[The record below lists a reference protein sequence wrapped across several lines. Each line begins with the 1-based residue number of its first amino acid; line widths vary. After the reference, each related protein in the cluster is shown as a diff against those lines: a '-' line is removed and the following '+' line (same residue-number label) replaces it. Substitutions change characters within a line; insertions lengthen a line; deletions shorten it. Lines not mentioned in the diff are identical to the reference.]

1 MIIWSHWLF
10 AQDIWTVSYKKHLVS
25 SCALFITLLRSST
38 LHTLPQVMPV
48 EVQSPPKV
56 PHFHEQSAMGAT
68 ETDNMPVVDSVVR
81 AIQNLTTDA
90 NYKLVSDV
98 FTEVMFL
105 KDQNRSLKT
114 AKRELLE
121 EYRNFR
127 NELEDEEKKLKDE
140 RHLLE
145 KKVEEKD
152 SQIAE
157 LTNTTTQLTEAKEAL
172 ESQLQ
177 DKDKELTA
185 LNEAKIELESERTSL
200 EAKLAS
206 KDAELAGL
214 NDAKS
219 TLSEENAGL
228 QSTLEEKTKE
238 LAKLSEEK
246 AALEILLA
254 EKTTKAEELTEEKT
268 KLAEQVSALE
278 TAVTEK
284 DTELDCLRA
293 EKTAHA
299 EVKGELESRISGK
312 EKEITE
318 LQDVKT
324 NLEANLTELTGAKE
338 KLEAELLDANTKIE
352 EHVTQAEVNA
362 EEILALKSTIE
373 ERIAELRNLKD
384 ELTRMTSTAEEAR
397 TRGDSLETELKDMS
411 ALVEEKATCVSTLE
425 GEVANLTQKVEDT
438 TSHIATLEG
447 QLKET
452 IEKADMRAA
461 RIETLEGQLSGMT
474 TTAKEAKAR
483 VEFLETELGI
493 VTTKAEQLQSDL
505 VATSQD
511 LESMNARLIELDS
524 YRVSLRS
531 ETEDTYV
538 QILDTI
544 WTSIAGLVETQFR
557 QDLDHS
563 VLTDDSCWA
572 NLRQSE
578 YLKHAR
584 QIPLPQSNSPAAK
597 QMRVAAVL
605 AVLSRA
611 LHRYIFR
618 PVYLTENGAG
628 DEGIVNMLRAIACD
642 NAVREEHT
650 RATLLAMLPDK
661 QKVAAA
667 KRVSIVVREVSWSV
681 QHLLSALQYEAFCT
695 GLETACK
702 LACVQWMRIQAARM
716 KIEPYFGPPYDDYD
730 WQVLPLPAFEG
741 TDECIHLHGEG
752 DDQEGAAVL
761 DDTDDVVVEIGRP
774 VEDLPLTPGS
784 SSRVI
789 DQEDQKS
796 YRSSPRPPNSYDGDS
811 EVAPDEIMLVVWPS
825 MCALENGELES
836 ITQGL
841 VISKDQVRAALD
853 EVRGRGRQRPM
864 TRRARTLSMP
874 GRGVS
879 GSAGKAFLSQGAG
892 DESKD
897 G

>member
-1 MIIWSHWLF
+1 
-10 AQDIWTVSYKKHLVS
+10 
-25 SCALFITLLRSST
+25 
-38 LHTLPQVMPV
+38 
-48 EVQSPPKV
+48 
-56 PHFHEQSAMGAT
+56 
-68 ETDNMPVVDSVVR
+68 DNMPVVDSVVR

-127 NELEDEEKKLKDE
+127 NELEDEEKKLKNE

-278 TAVTEK
+278 RAVTEK

-411 ALVEEKATCVSTLE
+411 A
-425 GEVANLTQKVEDT
+425 
-438 TSHIATLEG
+438 
-447 QLKET
+447 
-452 IEKADMRAA
+452 
-461 RIETLEGQLSGMT
+461 
-474 TTAKEAKAR
+474 
-483 VEFLETELGI
+483 
-493 VTTKAEQLQSDL
+493 
-505 VATSQD
+505 QD

-661 QKVAAA
+661 QKAAAA

-761 DDTDDVVVEIGRP
+761 DDTDD
-774 VEDLPLTPGS
+774 
-784 SSRVI
+784 
-789 DQEDQKS
+789 EDQKS

-874 GRGVS
+874 GR
-879 GSAGKAFLSQGAG
+879 
-892 DESKD
+892 
-897 G
+897 